1 MRLVALICT
10 FGTMRVMKLVL
21 VEDERKLARSLREG
35 LVWEGYEVDAFPNGE
50 LVEEAV
56 ESNPDA
62 YDLMIL
68 DLGLPQ
74 KSGLEV
80 CRDLRK
86 KGHTLP
92 ILILTARDSIE
103 DKVGALDAG
112 ADDFVTK
119 PFSFEELLARVRA
132 LLRRARTN
140 TNRQITIGEVM
151 IDLDAYV
158 VTRGGVAVPLTL
170 KEFELLAYLAE
181 RRGQAKSREEIF
193 AHLWQGSDASAFSNV
208 VDVHVR
214 NIRLKLDDDHD
225 HAIIRTVRGVGYA
238 VQG

>member
-1 MRLVALICT
+1 
-10 FGTMRVMKLVL
+10 MKLVL
-21 VEDERKLARSLREG
+21 VEDERKLARSLKEG
-35 LVWEGYEVDAFPNGE
+35 LIWEGYEVDAFPDGE
-50 LVEEAV
+50 SVEALF
-56 ESNPDA
+56 ESEPNA

-92 ILILTARDSIE
+92 ILVLTARDTIE

-132 LLRRARTN
+132 LLRRSRTN
-140 TNRQITIGEVM
+140 TNRQIVIGNLV

-158 VTRGGVAVPLTL
+158 VTRDGVTIALTL

-193 AHLWQGSDASAFSNV
+193 GHLWQGSDASAFSNV

>member
-1 MRLVALICT
+1 
-10 FGTMRVMKLVL
+10 MRVMKLVL
-21 VEDERKLARSLREG
+21 VEDERKLARSLKEG
-35 LVWEGYEVDAFPNGE
+35 LVWEGYEVDAFPDGE
-50 LVEEAV
+50 SMEAAL
-56 ESNPDA
+56 EAHPDA
-62 YDLMIL
+62 YNLMIL
-68 DLGLPQ
+68 DLGLPR
-74 KSGLEV
+74 KSGLDV
-80 CRDLRK
+80 CRDVRA
-86 KGHTLP
+86 KGYTLP
-92 ILILTARDSIE
+92 ILILTARDTVE

-132 LLRRARTN
+132 LLRRVRTN
-140 TNRQITIGEVM
+140 TNRQIVIGNLV

-158 VTRGGVAVPLTL
+158 VTRDGVTIALTL

-193 AHLWQGSDASAFSNV
+193 AHLWQGNDASTFSNV

>member
-208 VDVHVR
+208 VDVHVC

>member
-1 MRLVALICT
+1 MGLVALMCT

-35 LVWEGYEVDAFPNGE
+35 LVWEGYEVDVFPDGE
-50 LVEEAV
+50 SVEAV
-56 ESNPDA
+56 VEATPDA

-74 KSGLEV
+74 RSGLEV

-86 KGHTLP
+86 RGHTLP

-132 LLRRARTN
+132 LLRRARAN

-158 VTRGGVAVPLTL
+158 VTRGGVAVSLTL

-193 AHLWQGSDASAFSNV
+193 AHLWQGNDASAFSNV